1 MTSPEPTPTQTYS
14 RHPHLWLASA
24 FAFGAAVGGYFA
36 MIGPVYF
43 AAASVLLA
51 SLSFAF
57 RERSI
62 ATALLLAAFLSAGAF
77 GYTYEAASLSPVRVK
92 AIYDLGIVPQAD
104 PVAVRGTLVG
114 AVESGPTTAVLR
126 IAATELTHRGEA
138 MATEGDVRA
147 FVPVDSDDARGD
159 LERLGL
165 RQGDEVIIECGLDRD
180 ERFLNPGVARR
191 PELLDRQGIDAACTL
206 KSPLLIERVAKGG
219 GIAASVLAAR
229 GAAIERTAEIFSP
242 QTAGILAAAMFG
254 DRYYLDRETAEI
266 FREGGTFHVLVIS
279 GLHITFIAGLLLYF
293 TSRFVRSR
301 VRQAAIVLPAVWIFS
316 FSVGMEKPVTRAALM
331 FSFIIIGRAM
341 GQAGSMLNAAGACS
355 LMLLA
360 WRPSDVF
367 DPSLLLTFASV
378 FGIIATAV
386 PLIEKLRAVG
396 GWRPTREAPFPPSVP
411 SIVRRFCEAL
421 YWSEAGWRIESGR
434 NVWRTSLFKRPL
446 VAGGVW
452 ERIRPTVRFVF
463 EAVVVSASVQL
474 WLLPL
479 MAIYFHRIPVAG
491 IVLNIWTGGLVAAM
505 GVLAVPA
512 LLLGSIAD
520 VLAMP
525 FVAAAEAASA
535 AAVWGSRAVLGL
547 GIGGLRMPVFSGAG
561 VAIYFLYLVPVV
573 ALAVMLV
580 RWDPFRIKPE
590 PRPRTTVKRSL
601 AAAAALMTLGLGYLI
616 VFTPFSAPEP
626 EDRLRVDVLDVGQG
640 DAALIT
646 FPNGE
651 TMLIDAGGQVDYRT
665 DAESD
670 EDFEPDRARIGEMVV
685 SEFLWQRGL
694 SHIDHIVASHAD
706 SDHLQGLI
714 DVARNFTIGRAYFAA
729 AQSETGESQ
738 LLYAILAERGVA
750 VERLS
755 AGEVMEVG
763 GVRVDV
769 LYPGATTPP
778 SLAENDRSLVLLLTY
793 GERRFLF
800 TGDIEAEA
808 ERLLLESGTE
818 LEADV
823 VKVPHHGSRTS
834 STEAFVRAVRPR
846 FAVIPVGR
854 RSRFRHPDPQVV
866 ERWRA
871 AGAET
876 LTTGSRGT
884 ITFETDGQKIEVSVF
899 LK

>member
-1 MTSPEPTPTQTYS
+1 MTNREPTPTRSFT
-14 RHPHLWLASA
+14 RHPLLWLAAA
-24 FAFGAAVGGYFA
+24 FAFGAAVGGNFSA
-36 MIGPVYF
+36 IGPLYF

-51 SLSFAF
+51 ALAFAF
-57 RERSI
+57 RERSA
-62 ATALLLAAFLSAGAF
+62 ATALLLAAFVSAGAF
-77 GYTYEAASLSPVRVK
+77 GYIYEAASISAVRVK

-104 PVAVRGTLVG
+104 PVAVRGQLVR
-114 AVESGPTTAVLR
+114 AVEVGPSTAVLR
-126 IAATELTHRGEA
+126 IAATEMTHRGEA

-147 FVPVDSDDARGD
+147 FVPVDSDEARSD
-159 LERLGL
+159 IERLGL

-219 GIAASVLAAR
+219 GLAATVLAAR
-229 GAAIERTAEIFSP
+229 GAAIERTAELFSP

-254 DRYYLDRETAEI
+254 DRYFLDRETAEI

-301 VRQAAIVLPAVWIFS
+301 VRQATIVLPAIWIFS
-316 FSVGMEKPVTRAALM
+316 FAVGMEKPVTRAALM
-331 FSFIIIGRAM
+331 FSFILIGRAM
-341 GQAGSMLNAAGACS
+341 GQTGSMLNAAGACS

-367 DPSLLLTFASV
+367 DASLLLTFASV

-396 GWRPTREAPFPPSVP
+396 GWRPTRETPFPPSVP
-411 SIVRRFCEAL
+411 GVVRRFCEAL

-452 ERIRPTVRFVF
+452 EQLRPVVRFVF
-463 EAVVVSASVQL
+463 EAVIVSASVQL

-479 MAIYFHRIPVAG
+479 MAVYFHRIPIAG

-505 GVLAVPA
+505 GILAVPA

-547 GIGGLRMPVFSGAG
+547 GLGGVRMPVFSGAG
-561 VAIYFLYLVPVV
+561 VAIYFLYLAPVV
-573 ALAVMLV
+573 ALAVMLF

-590 PRPRTTVKRSL
+590 PMIHKTTKRGL
-601 AAAAALMTLGLGYLI
+601 AAAAAALTLLLGSTI

-626 EDRLRVDVLDVGQG
+626 DGKLRVDLLDVGQG

-665 DAESD
+665 EDD

-685 SEFLWQRGL
+685 SEFLWERGL
-694 SHIDHIVASHAD
+694 SHVDHIVASHAD

-714 DVARNFTIGRAYFAA
+714 DVARNFSVGRAYFAE
-729 AQSETGESQ
+729 AQGETEESQ
-738 LLYAILAERGVA
+738 MLYAILAERGVA
-750 VERLS
+750 AERLV
-755 AGEVMEVG
+755 AGEAMTVG

-769 LYPGATTPP
+769 LYPAANASP
-778 SLAENDRSLVLLLTY
+778 SLAENDRSLVLMLTF

-808 ERLLLESGTE
+808 ERILIESG
-818 LEADV
+818 ADVASDV

-846 FAVIPVGR
+846 FAVVPVGR

-866 ERWRA
+866 ERWNA

-884 ITFETDGQKIEVSVF
+884 ITFETDGQGIEVSAFV
-899 LK
+899 K

>member
-1 MTSPEPTPTQTYS
+1 MNSEAPTPTANFT
-14 RHPHLWLASA
+14 RHPLLWLAA
-24 FAFGAAVGGYFA
+24 TFAFGAAVGGYFST
-36 MIGPVYF
+36 IGPVYI
-43 AAASVLLA
+43 AAASVLFA
-51 SLSFAF
+51 SLAFAF
-57 RERSI
+57 RGRGV
-62 ATALLLAAFLSAGAF
+62 ATALLLTAFFSAGAF
-77 GYTYEAASLSPVRVK
+77 GYIYEAASLSPVRVK

-104 PVAVRGTLVG
+104 PVAVRGKLVR
-114 AVESGPTTAVLR
+114 AVEAGPSTAVLR
-126 IAATELTHRGEA
+126 IAATEITHRGQPI
-138 MATEGDVRA
+138 ATEGDVRA
-147 FVPVDSDDARGD
+147 FVPVDSDAARGD
-159 LERLGL
+159 LEQLGL
-165 RQGDEVIIECGLDRD
+165 RLGDEVIIECGLDRD

-206 KSPLLIERVAKGG
+206 KSPLLIERVARGG
-219 GIAASVLAAR
+219 GFAASVLAAR
-229 GAAIERTAEIFSP
+229 GAAVERTAELFSP

-254 DRYYLDRETAEI
+254 DRYYLDRETAES

-301 VRQAAIVLPAVWIFS
+301 VRQAAIVLPAIWVFS
-316 FSVGMEKPVTRAALM
+316 FAVGMEKPVTRAALM
-331 FSFIIIGRAM
+331 FSFIIVGRAM
-341 GQAGSMLNAAGACS
+341 GQTGSMLNAAGACS

-367 DPSLLLTFASV
+367 DASLLLTFASV

-386 PLIEKLRAVG
+386 PVIEKLRVIG
-396 GWRPTREAPFPPSVP
+396 GWRPTRETPFPPSVP
-411 SIVRRFCEAL
+411 GIVRRFCEAL

-446 VAGGVW
+446 VAGGFW
-452 ERIRPTVRFVF
+452 ERLRPAVRFVF

-479 MAIYFHRIPVAG
+479 MAIYFHRVPVAG

-505 GVLAVPA
+505 GILAVPA
-512 LLLGSIAD
+512 LVLGGIAD

-525 FVAAAEAASA
+525 FVAAAEAASS

-547 GIGGLRMPVFSGAG
+547 GLGGLRMPVYSGAG
-561 VAIYFLYLVPVV
+561 RLVYFVYFIPVA
-573 ALAVMLV
+573 ALAVMLF

-590 PRPRTTVKRSL
+590 PRPRTTLKRTV
-601 AAAAALMTLGLGYLI
+601 AAAASMLALLLGLAI
-616 VFTPFSAPEP
+616 VLAPFSAPEP
-626 EDRLRVDVLDVGQG
+626 DGRLRVDLLDVGQG

-670 EDFEPDRARIGEMVV
+670 EDFEPDRARVGEMVV
-685 SEFLWQRGL
+685 SEFLWELGL
-694 SHIDHIVASHAD
+694 SHVDHIVASHAD

-714 DVARNFTIGRAYFAA
+714 DVARNFSVGRAYFAA
-729 AQSETGESQ
+729 AQGETEESQ
-738 LLYAILAERGVA
+738 MLYAILAERGA
-750 VERLS
+750 AAERLT
-755 AGEVMEVG
+755 AGEAMTVG

-769 LYPGATTPP
+769 LYPAANASPG
-778 SLAENDRSLVLLLTY
+778 LAENDRSLVLMLTF

-808 ERLLLESGTE
+808 ERLLIASGAK

-834 STEAFVRAVRPR
+834 STEPFVRAVRPR

-866 ERWRA
+866 ERWQA

-884 ITFETDGQKIEVSVF
+884 VTFETDGQKIEVSVF

>member
-1 MTSPEPTPTQTYS
+1 MTNRESTPTRSFT
-14 RHPHLWLASA
+14 RHPLLWLAAA
-24 FAFGAAVGGYFA
+24 FAFGAAVCGAFA
-36 MIGPVYF
+36 AIGPLYF

-51 SLSFAF
+51 ALAFAF
-57 RERSI
+57 RERSV
-62 ATALLLAAFLSAGAF
+62 ATALLLAAFFSAGAF
-77 GYTYEAASLSPVRVK
+77 GYIYEAASLSPVRVK

-104 PVAVRGTLVG
+104 PVAVRGRLVR
-114 AVESGPTTAVLR
+114 AVEVGPSTAVLR
-126 IAATELTHRGEA
+126 IAATEITHRGEA

-147 FVPVDSDDARGD
+147 FVPVNSDEARGD

-165 RQGDEVIIECGLDRD
+165 RQGDEVIIECGFDRD

-219 GIAASVLAAR
+219 GIAATVLAAR
-229 GAAIERTAEIFSP
+229 GAAIERTSELFSP
-242 QTAGILAAAMFG
+242 RTAGILAAAMFG
-254 DRYYLDRETAEI
+254 DRYYLDRETSEI

-301 VRQAAIVLPAVWIFS
+301 VRQAAIVLPAIWIFS
-316 FSVGMEKPVTRAALM
+316 FAVGMEKPVTRAALM
-331 FSFIIIGRAM
+331 FSFILIGRAM
-341 GQAGSMLNAAGACS
+341 GQTGSMLNAAGACS

-367 DPSLLLTFASV
+367 DASLLLTFASV

-396 GWRPTREAPFPPSVP
+396 GWRPTRETPFPPSVP
-411 SIVRRFCEAL
+411 GVVRRFCEAL

-434 NVWRTSLFKRPL
+434 NVWRTSLFKRPF

-479 MAIYFHRIPVAG
+479 MAVYFHRIPVAG

-505 GVLAVPA
+505 GILAVPA

-520 VLAMP
+520 FLAMP

-547 GIGGLRMPVFSGAG
+547 GLGGMRMPVYSGAG

-573 ALAVMLV
+573 ALAVILV
-580 RWDPFRIKPE
+580 RWDPFRIGSELKL
-590 PRPRTTVKRSL
+590 RIAVKRGFAT
-601 AAAAALMTLGLGYLI
+601 AAVLMMLGLGSLI
-616 VFTPFSAPEP
+616 IFTPFAAPDP
-626 EDRLRVDVLDVGQG
+626 DGKLRVDLLDVGQG
-640 DAALIT
+640 DAALVT

-651 TMLIDAGGQVDYRT
+651 TMLIDAGGQVDFRT
-665 DAESD
+665 EGD

-729 AQSETGESQ
+729 AQGETEESQ
-738 LLYAILAERGVA
+738 MLYAILAERGVVA
-750 VERLS
+750 ERLV
-755 AGEVMEVG
+755 AGEAMTVG

-769 LYPGATTPP
+769 LYPAANASP
-778 SLAENDRSLVLLLTY
+778 SLAENDRSLVLMLTF

-808 ERLLLESGTE
+808 ERLLIESGAD
-818 LEADV
+818 LAADV

-834 STEAFVRAVRPR
+834 STEAFVRAVRPK
-846 FAVIPVGR
+846 FAVVPVGR

-884 ITFETDGQKIEVSVF
+884 ITFETDGQGIEVSAFV
-899 LK
+899 K

>member
-1 MTSPEPTPTQTYS
+1 M
-14 RHPHLWLASA
+14 LAALA
-24 FAFGAAVGGYFA
+24 FF
-36 MIGPVYF
+36 
-43 AAASVLLA
+43 L
-51 SLSFAF
+51 
-57 RERSI
+57 RERRF
-62 ATALLLAAFLSAGAF
+62 ATAFLLAAFFSAGVF
-77 GYTYEAASLSPVRVK
+77 GYIYEAASLSPMRVK

-104 PVAVRGTLVG
+104 PVAVRGRLVR
-114 AVESGPTTAVLR
+114 AVEIGPSTAVLR
-126 IAATELTHRGEA
+126 IRATEITHRGET
-138 MATEGDVRA
+138 MPTEGDVRA
-147 FVPVDSDDARGD
+147 FVPTDSDAARSD
-159 LERLGL
+159 LERLEL

-180 ERFLNPGVARR
+180 ERYLNPGVARR

-206 KSPLLIERVAKGG
+206 KSPLLIERITSGG
-219 GIAASVLAAR
+219 GFGAAILAAR
-229 GAAIERTAEIFSP
+229 GAAIERTAELFSP
-242 QTAGILAAAMFG
+242 RTAGILAAAMFG
-254 DRYYLDRETAEI
+254 DRYYLDRETSEI

-301 VRQAAIVLPAVWIFS
+301 TWQAAIVLPAIWIFS
-316 FSVGMEKPVTRAALM
+316 FAVGMEKPVTRAALM
-331 FSFIIIGRAM
+331 FSFIIVGRAM
-341 GQAGSMLNAAGACS
+341 AQTGSMLNAAGACA

-367 DPSLLLTFASV
+367 DASLLLTFASV

-386 PLIEKLRAVG
+386 PLIEKLRAIG
-396 GWRPTREAPFPPSVP
+396 GWRPTRETPFPPSVP
-411 SIVRRFCEAL
+411 AFVRRLCEAL
-421 YWSEAGWRIESGR
+421 YWNDEAWRIESGR
-434 NVWRTSLFKRPL
+434 NVWRTGLFKRPL
-446 VAGGVW
+446 LEGGVW
-452 ERIRPTVRFVF
+452 ERIRPAVRFAV

-479 MAIYFHRIPVAG
+479 MAVYFHRIPIAG

-505 GVLAVPA
+505 GILAVPA
-512 LLLGSIAD
+512 LVLGSIAD

-547 GIGGLRMPVFSGAG
+547 GLGGLRMPVYSGAG
-561 VAIYFLYLVPVV
+561 IAIYFLYLVPVV

-580 RWDPFRIKPE
+580 RWDPFKIRPE
-590 PRPRTTVKRSL
+590 TRPRIAIMRSL
-601 AAAAALMTLGLGYLI
+601 AVATLLMILVFGSVI
-616 VFTPFSAPEP
+616 VLTPFSAPEP
-626 EDRLRVDVLDVGQG
+626 NGKLRVDLLDVGQG

-651 TMLIDAGGQVDYRT
+651 TMLIDAGGLVDYRT
-665 DAESD
+665 EGD

-714 DVARNFTIGRAYFAA
+714 DVATNFTIGRAYFAA
-729 AQSETGESQ
+729 AQGETEESKM
-738 LLYAILAERGVA
+738 LYEILAERGVA
-750 VERLS
+750 AERLS

-769 LYPGATTPP
+769 LYPGAGALP

-808 ERLLLESGTE
+808 ERVLIASGAD
-818 LEADV
+818 LAADV

-834 STEAFVRAVRPR
+834 STEEFVRAVRPR

-866 ERWRA
+866 DRWQA

-876 LTTGSRGT
+876 RTTGSRGT
-884 ITFETDGQKIEVSVF
+884 ITFLTDGSEIEVTSF
-899 LK
+899 R

>member
-1 MTSPEPTPTQTYS
+1 MTNREPTPTRSFT
-14 RHPHLWLASA
+14 RHPLLWLAAA
-24 FAFGAAVGGYFA
+24 FAFGAAVGGDFSA
-36 MIGPVYF
+36 LGQVYF

-51 SLSFAF
+51 ALAFAF
-57 RERSI
+57 RDRLA
-62 ATALLLAAFLSAGAF
+62 ATALLLAASFSAGAF
-77 GYTYEAASLSPVRVK
+77 GYIYEASSLSPVRVK

-104 PVAVRGTLVG
+104 PVAVRGRLVR
-114 AVESGPTTAVLR
+114 AVEVGPSTAVLR
-126 IAATELTHRGEA
+126 ISATEITHRGEA
-138 MATEGDVRA
+138 IVTEGDVRA
-147 FVPVDSDDARGD
+147 FVPVDSDEARSD

-165 RQGDEVIIECGLDRD
+165 RQGDEVTIECGLDRD
-180 ERFLNPGVARR
+180 ERFLNPGIARR

-219 GIAASVLAAR
+219 GISASILAAR
-229 GAAIERTAEIFSP
+229 GAAIERTAELFSP
-242 QTAGILAAAMFG
+242 QAAGILAAAMFG

-301 VRQAAIVLPAVWIFS
+301 VRQAAIVLPAIWIFS
-316 FSVGMEKPVTRAALM
+316 FAVGMEKPVTRAALM
-331 FSFIIIGRAM
+331 FSFILIGRAM
-341 GQAGSMLNAAGACS
+341 GQSGSMLNAAGACS
-355 LMLLA
+355 LVLLA

-386 PLIEKLRAVG
+386 PLIEKLRAIG
-396 GWRPTREAPFPPSVP
+396 TWRPTRETPFPPAVP
-411 SIVRRFCEAL
+411 GVVRRFCEAL

-463 EAVVVSASVQL
+463 EAVIVSASVQL

-479 MAIYFHRIPVAG
+479 MAVYFHRIPIAG

-505 GVLAVPA
+505 GILAVPA

-535 AAVWGSRAVLGL
+535 AAVWGSRAVLGVGL
-547 GIGGLRMPVFSGAG
+547 GGVRMPVFSGAG

-573 ALAVMLV
+573 TLAVMLV
-580 RWDPFRIKPE
+580 RWDPFRIASE
-590 PRPRTTVKRSL
+590 PKLRIAVKRGF
-601 AAAAALMTLGLGYLI
+601 AAAAVLMMLGLGSLI
-616 VFTPFSAPEP
+616 IFTPFAAPDP
-626 EDRLRVDVLDVGQG
+626 DGMLRVDLLDVGQG

-665 DAESD
+665 EGD

-685 SEFLWQRGL
+685 SEFLWERGL
-694 SHIDHIVASHAD
+694 SHVDHIVASHAD

-729 AQSETGESQ
+729 AQGETEESRM
-738 LLYAILAERGVA
+738 LYEILAERGVA
-750 VERLS
+750 AERLV
-755 AGEVMEVG
+755 AGEAMTVG

-769 LYPGATTPP
+769 LYPAANASP
-778 SLAENDRSLVLLLTY
+778 SLAENDRSLVLMLTF

-808 ERLLLESGTE
+808 ERLLIESGADVA
-818 LEADV
+818 ADV

-834 STEAFVRAVRPR
+834 STEAFVSAVRPR

-866 ERWRA
+866 KRWRA
-871 AGAET
+871 ARAET

-884 ITFETDGQKIEVSVF
+884 ITFETDGQGIEVSFF